1 VQQRTADGVR
11 LAGLVLRPSRSRA
24 EPAGELA
31 VVVGHGFTNHVRKPF
46 VARILRRLAARHT
59 VIALDF
65 RGHGRSGGRSTAGP
79 GEVHDLD
86 AAVRLARE
94 RGHST
99 VATLGFSMGGSVAV
113 LHAATGERR
122 PDAVIAVSAAAR
134 WWTRDTEAMRR
145 LFWLAELP
153 HGRLAMRALRVR
165 TAAPPDAIPESPIE
179 VAHRIAPTPLLLVH
193 GDGDHYVGVDHPLAL
208 HRATGGHAE
217 LWLERGMRHAETATT
232 PDLVDRMAAWAR
244 RRTQHGA
251 QWGAA
256 GSTEGGTQSRITD
269 RTAGRTSESEHT
281 AA

>member
-1 VQQRTADGVR
+1 M
-11 LAGLVLRPSRSRA
+11 LRRKHSRN
-24 EPAGELA
+24 ETA

-46 VARILRRLAARHT
+46 VARILHRLARRHT

-79 GEVHDLD
+79 AEVHDLD

-94 RGHST
+94 LGHER

-113 LHAATGERR
+113 LHGAVGEQR
-122 PDAVIAVSAAAR
+122 PDAVVAVSAAAR
-134 WWTRDTEAMRR
+134 WWTRDTDAMRR

-165 TAAPPDAIPESPIE
+165 MAPPPIEIPASPIE

-193 GDGDHYVGVDHPLAL
+193 GDRDHYLGVDHPLAL
-208 HRATGGHAE
+208 RRATGGRAE
-217 LWLERGMRHAETATT
+217 LWLEPGMRHAETATT
-232 PDLVDRMAAWAR
+232 PQLVDRMAAWLA
-244 RRTQHGA
+244 
-251 QWGAA
+251 
-256 GSTEGGTQSRITD
+256 SRC
-269 RTAGRTSESEHT
+269 GNRTSESERT

>member
-1 VQQRTADGVR
+1 MVR
-11 LAGLVLRPSRSRA
+11 RKHSRNDT
-24 EPAGELA
+24 A

-46 VARILRRLAARHT
+46 VNRVLHRLARSHT

-65 RGHGRSGGRSTAGP
+65 RGHGRSGGRCSAGP
-79 GEVHDLD
+79 DEVLDLD

-94 RGHST
+94 HGHRR

-113 LHAATGERR
+113 LHAATGANR
-122 PDAVIAVSAAAR
+122 PDAVVAVSAAAR

-165 TAAPPDAIPESPIE
+165 LAPPTIEIPASPIE

-217 LWLERGMRHAETATT
+217 LWLEPGMRHAETAMT
-232 PDLVDRMAAWAR
+232 PELVDRMAAWLA
-244 RRTQHGA
+244 
-251 QWGAA
+251 
-256 GSTEGGTQSRITD
+256 D
-269 RTAGRTSESEHT
+269 RCEDRTSESERT